1 MIRRTQFVIVGI
13 ILALIVVILG
23 GLLVRQVMADETSEE
38 KELVDNSSIFESVSN
53 LEALNLGLIDG
64 EQLREENGISSEGN
78 GDSAVVKKDVTV
90 SISLRS
96 IQDDLKIKLSDV
108 SSGNLIYNV
117 NFTVTVKSKDNTT
130 TYNDTD
136 KDGIIYLPYVQAGDY
151 TVFMS
156 DISADGVNYHCD
168 KSQTITVTDS
178 IKYAKVDI
186 KDEIKTEA
194 QINVAEEDTKVQDGD
209 ETTDVSSTPAEAD
222 ETAPVEEEQIYD
234 EGISDDA
241 EDLLAQI
248 EAENDAQEKEKAV
261 AGASSGTVQAPT
273 PAASETPAVPDITS
287 DPQYIAAHEGSKG
300 VDVSKHNGNI
310 DWGAVKNSGIDFAII
325 RCGYRGS
332 SSGALIVDPLFYQN
346 IIAAQGAGLNVG
358 VYFFSQAV
366 NEAEAVEE
374 ASMVLELINGYSL
387 QMPVYIDV
395 EKSNGRGDAISVEE
409 RNATI
414 AAFLATISNAGYSAG
429 LYSNKLWLENRIS
442 AGAFTNYKIWLAQYV
457 DIPTYTATRYDIWQ
471 YTSKGS
477 IPGIAGNVDMN
488 VLK

>member
-1 MIRRTQFVIVGI
+1 MIRRTQFILVGI
-13 ILALIVVILG
+13 ILALIVITLG
-23 GLLVRQVMADETSEE
+23 GLLVRQVMADETDEE
-38 KELVDNSSIFESVSN
+38 KEVADNSSIFESVSN

-64 EQLREENGISSEGN
+64 EQLREENGISSDGSEDG
-78 GDSAVVKKDVTV
+78 SVVQKDVTV

-96 IQDDLKIKLSDV
+96 IQDDLKIKLSDI
-108 SSGNLIYNV
+108 STGNLIVNV
-117 NFTVTVKSKDNTT
+117 DFTVTVKSKDNTT

-156 DISADGVNYHCD
+156 DVSSGGVNYHCD

-194 QINVAEEDTKVQDGD
+194 QINVAEEDTKVQDED
-209 ETTDVSSTPAEAD
+209 QTTDVGGGSEAVS
-222 ETAPVEEEQIYD
+222 EEAPQAEEEQIYD
-234 EGISDDA
+234 EGISEDA

-248 EAENDAQEKEKAV
+248 EAENNAQEQERAV
-261 AGASSGTVQAPT
+261 AGASSGTVSAPT
-273 PAASETPAVPDITS
+273 PAASETPAAPDITS

-310 DWGAVKNSGIDFAII
+310 DWGAVRNSGIDFAII

-395 EKSNGRGDAISVEE
+395 EKSNGRGAAISVEE
-409 RNATI
+409 
-414 AAFLATISNAGYSAG
+414 
-429 LYSNKLWLENRIS
+429 
-442 AGAFTNYKIWLAQYV
+442 
-457 DIPTYTATRYDIWQ
+457 
-471 YTSKGS
+471 
-477 IPGIAGNVDMN
+477 
-488 VLK
+488 